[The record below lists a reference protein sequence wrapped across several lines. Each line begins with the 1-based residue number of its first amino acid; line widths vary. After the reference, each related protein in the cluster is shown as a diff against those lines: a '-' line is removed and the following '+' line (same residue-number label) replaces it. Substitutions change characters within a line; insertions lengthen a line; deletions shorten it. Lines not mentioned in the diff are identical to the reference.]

1 MKSFCVIWCVE
12 NDAISPDLIVQFDAF
27 SYYTSVQFDAY
38 VGTFLDSLRFCV
50 IIYCTT
56 FFVNCQEHFK
66 TFLIL
71 FC

>member
-38 VGTFLDSLRFCV
+38 VGTPLDSLRFCV
-50 IIYCTT
+50 IIY
-56 FFVNCQEHFK
+56 V
-66 TFLIL
+66 
-71 FC
+71 